1 MKCKDTPHVR
11 IEPDCRETIAVCIFF
26 LSVLYRKTVCTS
38 IHMLG
43 NGRTGRSFVCLN
55 LRLKCLAE
63 INEDEEG
70 VGLPGWLQFGY
81 KPEIDPARE
90 RHNPV

>member
-1 MKCKDTPHVR
+1 
-11 IEPDCRETIAVCIFF
+11 
-26 LSVLYRKTVCTS
+26 
-38 IHMLG
+38 MLG